1 MLHYTL
7 ILLFFPE
14 DEFERPVVV
23 DFCVGKRG
31 DVPVCFLPTALPEL
45 SLHPGFCD
53 RISCIFIY
61 IFFCMYAV
69 SIVQEKIDLIFIC
82 TLLQIFVSILYF
94 LLWFSVKQEYY
105 VNIVL

>member
-1 MLHYTL
+1 
-7 ILLFFPE
+7 
-14 DEFERPVVV
+14 
-23 DFCVGKRG
+23 
-31 DVPVCFLPTALPEL
+31 
-45 SLHPGFCD
+45 
-53 RISCIFIY
+53 
-61 IFFCMYAV
+61 MYAV